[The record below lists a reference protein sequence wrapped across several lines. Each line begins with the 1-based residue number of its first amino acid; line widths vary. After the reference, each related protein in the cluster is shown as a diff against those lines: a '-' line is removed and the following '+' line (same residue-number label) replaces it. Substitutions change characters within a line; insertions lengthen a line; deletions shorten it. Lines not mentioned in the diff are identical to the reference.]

1 MATEKTNHEAR
12 STVGD
17 KSDYSSEN
25 ESKHVTQSSQ
35 NSQVDQSNIGSQGA
49 INYPQ
54 DQQPVQPESQE
65 TGKKS
70 SAPRVR
76 LDMDLD
82 VELQLKAKIQGDL
95 ELAILG
101 LSINRFQLWKVSGM
115 EASRPPVSCRP
126 CREKKRRCDRNQP
139 CSNCTQRHLTCVYEN
154 GSRATNSLES
164 ETLPER
170 NLGDASV
177 NPNESTLAFSPLRQL
192 DLSVNLFLKAV
203 FTNGVQ
209 VLQLTQPEL
218 TSSSRKL
225 FNCHTETLS
234 DNKSAFVN
242 ERLNHLTSNLPPAHQ
257 AHLLCEHFID
267 TIQPTFGVLHVPSIR
282 SLVYSCLGSDKEAP
296 KFDELL
302 MLFSI
307 FAGAALAWTDELLL
321 RLGATKANAVSA
333 FDCYF
338 HSALSIIEDA
348 HTSLPPSVT
357 AVSAICTLAHVAI
370 NSDDVVPIKAL
381 DLRSRCYNMC
391 REMMIHRL
399 DSPAAQK
406 ERDIKPANNID
417 LEVQRRVWWNMV
429 ASDWLTSFSGS
440 SQEGIYTFVPRLM
453 RVEQPRNVDDAAL
466 KISGDI
472 PDLPIFVPTD
482 MTFFFLRLRTAE
494 ISREIIDEITP
505 LADDAPE
512 EDYGVILQ
520 LDRKLQD
527 FVKGL
532 PEFCKLDPE
541 SMQKSKE
548 ICESRPFI
556 YWQRISLHLGIHAR
570 ICRLH
575 RPYHLAAYSD
585 PRYSY
590 SRTTIL
596 TSAYKILELRR
607 MMDDP
612 VAKLHFRPE
621 RYWVIFLHVTS
632 AAIALAVDLS
642 HNPGAP
648 DAEAMKEKVRG
659 AYETL
664 NKSRKN
670 AESLIRGIEKNMEQ
684 VMGTLQK
691 QRANAMTSASPAATL
706 SANLDSVPESAF
718 TDMNDITVGMQEDGL
733 ADEHSHQLWSD
744 FLAAVPDLE
753 EFQWTSLLQDLDFDP
768 SNFS

>member
-1 MATEKTNHEAR
+1 MKRNYSGAPIM
-12 STVGD
+12 ST
-17 KSDYSSEN
+17 Y
-25 ESKHVTQSSQ
+25 
-35 NSQVDQSNIGSQGA
+35 
-49 INYPQ
+49 
-54 DQQPVQPESQE
+54 
-65 TGKKS
+65 
-70 SAPRVR
+70 R
-76 LDMDLD
+76 
-82 VELQLKAKIQGDL
+82 
-95 ELAILG
+95 
-101 LSINRFQLWKVSGM
+101 
-115 EASRPPVSCRP
+115 ASRLPVSCRP

-139 CSNCTQRHLTCVYEN
+139 CSNCTQRQLTCVYEN
-154 GSRATNSLES
+154 GSGATNSLES
-164 ETLPER
+164 EVSRER
-170 NLGDASV
+170 NLGDGLV
-177 NPNESTLAFSPLRQL
+177 NPNESTSAFSPLRQL
-192 DLSVNLFLKAV
+192 DLNKEMLDRLTKLENAV
-203 FTNGVQ
+203 FPNGAQ
-209 VLQLTQPEL
+209 APQLTQSESA
-218 TSSSRKL
+218 SSSRKL
-225 FNCHTETLS
+225 FNCHTEAPS
-234 DNKSAFVN
+234 NNKAASVN
-242 ERLNHLTSNLPPAHQ
+242 ARLNHLMSNIPPAHQ
-257 AHLLCEHFID
+257 ARLLCEHFIT
-267 TIQPTFGVLHVPSIR
+267 TIQPTFGVLHVPSTR
-282 SLVYSCLGSDKEAP
+282 SLVYSCVGSEKEAL
-296 KFDELL
+296 KIDELL

-307 FAGAALAWTDELLL
+307 FAGATLAWTDELLHNL
-321 RLGATKANAVSA
+321 EATKANAVSA

-338 HSALSIIEDA
+338 HSALSIVED
-348 HTSLPPSVT
+348 TDTPLPPSIT
-357 AVSAICTLAHVAI
+357 AASAICTLAHVAI
-370 NSDDVVPIKAL
+370 NSDDVLPIKAL

-391 REMMIHRL
+391 REMMVHRL
-399 DSPAAQK
+399 DSSAAQK
-406 ERDIKPANNID
+406 ERDTSPANNID

-440 SQEGIYTFVPRLM
+440 SQEGIYTFIPRLM
-453 RVEQPRNVDDAAL
+453 RVKQPRNVDDVAL
-466 KISGDI
+466 TVSGDI
-472 PDLPIFVPTD
+472 PNLPISVPTD

-494 ISREIIDEITP
+494 ISREIIDAITP

-512 EDYGVILQ
+512 EDYEIILQ

-527 FVKGL
+527 FVNGL

-541 SMQKSKE
+541 SMQKSKN
-548 ICESRPFI
+548 ICKSRPFI

-596 TSAYKILELRR
+596 SSAYKILELRR

-632 AAIALAVDLS
+632 AAVALAVDLS
-642 HNPGAP
+642 HNPDAP
-648 DAEAMKEKVRG
+648 DAQALKEKVKS

-691 QRANAMTSASPAATL
+691 QRANAMASASPAATS

-718 TDMNDITVGMQEDGL
+718 TDMNDITMGMQEDGL
-733 ADEHSHQLWSD
+733 GDEHSHQLWSD

>member
-1 MATEKTNHEAR
+1 MATGKTNQEAH
-12 STVGD
+12 SAASD
-17 KSDYSSEN
+17 QSDYPSET
-25 ESKHVTQSSQ
+25 ESKQMTQASQ
-35 NSQVDQSNIGSQGA
+35 SNQVDRTNTGSQGA
-49 INYPQ
+49 MNHPQ
-54 DQQPVQPESQE
+54 DQQPVQAASQE

-95 ELAILG
+95 ELAILNKEM
-101 LSINRFQLWKVSGM
+101 L
-115 EASRPPVSCRP
+115 
-126 CREKKRRCDRNQP
+126 DR
-139 CSNCTQRHLTCVYEN
+139 LTK
-154 GSRATNSLES
+154 LE
-164 ETLPER
+164 
-170 NLGDASV
+170 
-177 NPNESTLAFSPLRQL
+177 
-192 DLSVNLFLKAV
+192 KAV
-203 FTNGVQ
+203 FPNEAQ
-209 VLQLTQPEL
+209 VSQLAQPEL

-225 FNCHTETLS
+225 FNCHTEAPS
-234 DNKSAFVN
+234 NNKSAFVN
-242 ERLNHLTSNLPPAHQ
+242 ERLTHLTSNLPPAHQ

-307 FAGAALAWTDELLL
+307 FAGAALAWTDELLH

-348 HTSLPPSVT
+348 HTPLPPSVT

-406 ERDIKPANNID
+406 ERDIIPANNID

-440 SQEGIYTFVPRLM
+440 SQEGIYTFIPRLM
-453 RVEQPRNVDDAAL
+453 RVKQPCNVDDAAL
-466 KISGDI
+466 TISGDI
-472 PDLPIFVPTD
+472 PDLPISIPTD

-494 ISREIIDEITP
+494 ISREIIDAIAP
-505 LADDAPE
+505 LADDTPE
-512 EDYGVILQ
+512 EDYEIILH

-575 RPYHLAAYSD
+575 RPYHLAAYAD

-632 AAIALAVDLS
+632 AAVALAVDLS
-642 HNPGAP
+642 HNPDAS
-648 DAEAMKEKVRG
+648 DAEVMKETVKG

-664 NKSRKN
+664 NRSRKN
-670 AESLIRGIEKNMEQ
+670 AQSLIRGIEKNMEQ

-691 QRANAMTSASPAATL
+691 QRANAIPSASPAATS

-718 TDMNDITVGMQEDGL
+718 TDMNDIAVGMQEDGFG
-733 ADEHSHQLWSD
+733 DEHSHQLWSD

>member
-1 MATEKTNHEAR
+1 M
-12 STVGD
+12 
-17 KSDYSSEN
+17 
-25 ESKHVTQSSQ
+25 
-35 NSQVDQSNIGSQGA
+35 SNI
-49 INYPQ
+49 
-54 DQQPVQPESQE
+54 
-65 TGKKS
+65 
-70 SAPRVR
+70 
-76 LDMDLD
+76 
-82 VELQLKAKIQGDL
+82 
-95 ELAILG
+95 
-101 LSINRFQLWKVSGM
+101 
-115 EASRPPVSCRP
+115 
-126 CREKKRRCDRNQP
+126 
-139 CSNCTQRHLTCVYEN
+139 
-154 GSRATNSLES
+154 
-164 ETLPER
+164 
-170 NLGDASV
+170 
-177 NPNESTLAFSPLRQL
+177 
-192 DLSVNLFLKAV
+192 
-203 FTNGVQ
+203 
-209 VLQLTQPEL
+209 
-218 TSSSRKL
+218 
-225 FNCHTETLS
+225 
-234 DNKSAFVN
+234 
-242 ERLNHLTSNLPPAHQ
+242 PPAHQ
-257 AHLLCEHFID
+257 ARLLCEHFIT
-267 TIQPTFGVLHVPSIR
+267 TIQPTFGVLHVPSTR
-282 SLVYSCLGSDKEAP
+282 SLVYSCVGSEKEAL
-296 KFDELL
+296 KIDELL

-307 FAGAALAWTDELLL
+307 FAGATLAWTDELLHNL
-321 RLGATKANAVSA
+321 EATKANAVSA

-338 HSALSIIEDA
+338 HSALSIVED
-348 HTSLPPSVT
+348 TDTPLPPSIT
-357 AVSAICTLAHVAI
+357 AASAICTLAHVAI
-370 NSDDVVPIKAL
+370 NSDDVLPIKAL

-391 REMMIHRL
+391 REMMVHRL
-399 DSPAAQK
+399 DSSAAQK
-406 ERDIKPANNID
+406 ERDTSPANNID

-440 SQEGIYTFVPRLM
+440 SQEGIYTFIPRLM
-453 RVEQPRNVDDAAL
+453 RVKQPRNVDDVAL
-466 KISGDI
+466 TVSGDI
-472 PDLPIFVPTD
+472 PNLPISVPTD

-494 ISREIIDEITP
+494 ISREIIDAITP

-512 EDYGVILQ
+512 EDYEIILQ

-527 FVKGL
+527 FVNGL

-541 SMQKSKE
+541 SMQKSKN
-548 ICESRPFI
+548 ICKSRPFI

-596 TSAYKILELRR
+596 SSAYKILELRR

-632 AAIALAVDLS
+632 AAVALAVDLS
-642 HNPGAP
+642 HNPDAP
-648 DAEAMKEKVRG
+648 DAQALKEKVKS

-691 QRANAMTSASPAATL
+691 QRANAMASASPAATS

-718 TDMNDITVGMQEDGL
+718 TDMNDITMGMQEDGL
-733 ADEHSHQLWSD
+733 GDEHSHQLWSD

>member
-1 MATEKTNHEAR
+1 MQFRYR
-12 STVGD
+12 S
-17 KSDYSSEN
+17 SPN
-25 ESKHVTQSSQ
+25 QNQLPPHV
-35 NSQVDQSNIGSQGA
+35 D
-49 INYPQ
+49 
-54 DQQPVQPESQE
+54 
-65 TGKKS
+65 
-70 SAPRVR
+70 
-76 LDMDLD
+76 
-82 VELQLKAKIQGDL
+82 
-95 ELAILG
+95 
-101 LSINRFQLWKVSGM
+101 
-115 EASRPPVSCRP
+115 
-126 CREKKRRCDRNQP
+126 
-139 CSNCTQRHLTCVYEN
+139 
-154 GSRATNSLES
+154 
-164 ETLPER
+164 
-170 NLGDASV
+170 
-177 NPNESTLAFSPLRQL
+177 
-192 DLSVNLFLKAV
+192 
-203 FTNGVQ
+203 
-209 VLQLTQPEL
+209 
-218 TSSSRKL
+218 RKL
-225 FNCHTETLS
+225 FSYHTEALS
-234 DNKSAFVN
+234 NNKAASFNV
-242 ERLNHLTSNLPPAHQ
+242 RLNHLTSNLPPAHQ
-257 AHLLCEHFID
+257 ARLLCEHFIA
-267 TIQPTFGVLHVPSIR
+267 TIQPTFGVLHVPSTR
-282 SLVYSCLGSDKEAP
+282 SLVYSCVGSDKGAV

-307 FAGAALAWTDELLL
+307 FAGAALAWTDELLH
-321 RLGATKANAVSA
+321 RLEATKANAVSA

-338 HSALSIIEDA
+338 QSALSIIED
-348 HTSLPPSVT
+348 TGTPLPPSVT

-370 NSDDVVPIKAL
+370 NSDDVLPIKAL

-406 ERDIKPANNID
+406 ERDRSPANNIE
-417 LEVQRRVWWNMV
+417 LEVQRRVWWNIV

-440 SQEGIYTFVPRLM
+440 SQEGIYTFIPRLM
-453 RVEQPRNVDDAAL
+453 RVKQPRNVDDAAL
-466 KISGDI
+466 TALGDI
-472 PDLPIFVPTD
+472 TDLPITVPTD

-494 ISREIIDEITP
+494 ISREIIDTIAP

-512 EDYGVILQ
+512 EDYEVILQ

-541 SMQKSKE
+541 SMLKSE
-548 ICESRPFI
+548 DICKSRPFI

-596 TSAYKILELRR
+596 SSAYKILELRR

-642 HNPGAP
+642 HNPDTP
-648 DAEAMKEKVRG
+648 DAEAIKEKVRV

-684 VMGTLQK
+684 VMGTVQK
-691 QRANAMTSASPAATL
+691 QRANAVISASPAGTS
-706 SANLDSVPESAF
+706 SANLGSVPESAF
-718 TDMNDITVGMQEDGL
+718 MDMSDVTVGMQEDGFG
-733 ADEHSHQLWSD
+733 DEHSHQLWSD

>member
-1 MATEKTNHEAR
+1 MATEKTNQEAH
-12 STVGD
+12 STAGD
-17 KSDYSSEN
+17 QSAYSSEN
-25 ESKHVTQSSQ
+25 ESKQMTQ
-35 NSQVDQSNIGSQGA
+35 NSRNNKVDQASTGSQGT
-49 INYPQ
+49 INQPQ
-54 DQQPVQPESQE
+54 NQQPVQPASQE

-95 ELAILG
+95 ELAILNKEM
-101 LSINRFQLWKVSGM
+101 L
-115 EASRPPVSCRP
+115 
-126 CREKKRRCDRNQP
+126 DR
-139 CSNCTQRHLTCVYEN
+139 LMK
-154 GSRATNSLES
+154 LE
-164 ETLPER
+164 
-170 NLGDASV
+170 
-177 NPNESTLAFSPLRQL
+177 
-192 DLSVNLFLKAV
+192 KAV
-203 FTNGVQ
+203 FLNGPRVS
-209 VLQLTQPEL
+209 QLTQPEL
-218 TSSSRKL
+218 ASSSRKL
-225 FNCHTETLS
+225 FNCHDDAPPSNKYAS
-234 DNKSAFVN
+234 DNA
-242 ERLNHLTSNLPPAHQ
+242 RLNHLASNLPPAQQ

-267 TIQPTFGVLHVPSIR
+267 TIQPTFGVLHVPSTR
-282 SLVYSCLGSDKEAP
+282 SLVYGSVDSEKQVLKIE
-296 KFDELL
+296 EML

-307 FAGAALAWTDELLL
+307 FAGAALAWTDELLH
-321 RLGATKANAVSA
+321 RLEATKVNAVSA

-338 HSALSIIEDA
+338 HSALSIIEDT
-348 HTSLPPSVT
+348 HIPLRPSVT

-381 DLRSRCYNMC
+381 NLRSRCYNMC

-399 DSPAAQK
+399 DSPAVQK
-406 ERDIKPANNID
+406 ERHISQANNID

-440 SQEGIYTFVPRLM
+440 SQEGIYTFIPRLM
-453 RVEQPRNVDDAAL
+453 RVEKPRNVDDAAL
-466 KISGDI
+466 TVSGDI
-472 PDLPIFVPTD
+472 PDLPISIPTD

-494 ISREIIDEITP
+494 ISREIIDAISP

-512 EDYGVILQ
+512 EDYEVILQ

-527 FVKGL
+527 FINVL

-541 SMQKSKE
+541 SMQNSKG
-548 ICESRPFI
+548 ICETRPFI

-607 MMDDP
+607 MMDDA

-632 AAIALAVDLS
+632 AAVALAVDLS
-642 HNPGAP
+642 HNPHAP
-648 DAEAMKEKVRG
+648 DAEALKEKVKG

-691 QRANAMTSASPAATL
+691 QRASAMTSASPAITL
-706 SANLDSVPESAF
+706 NANLDLVSGSTF
-718 TDMNDITVGMQEDGL
+718 TDMNDIAVGMQEDGL
-733 ADEHSHQLWSD
+733 GDEHSHQLWSD

>member
-1 MATEKTNHEAR
+1 MKRNYSGAPIM
-12 STVGD
+12 ST
-17 KSDYSSEN
+17 Y
-25 ESKHVTQSSQ
+25 
-35 NSQVDQSNIGSQGA
+35 
-49 INYPQ
+49 
-54 DQQPVQPESQE
+54 
-65 TGKKS
+65 
-70 SAPRVR
+70 R
-76 LDMDLD
+76 
-82 VELQLKAKIQGDL
+82 
-95 ELAILG
+95 
-101 LSINRFQLWKVSGM
+101 
-115 EASRPPVSCRP
+115 ASRLPVSCRP

-139 CSNCTQRHLTCVYEN
+139 CSNCTQRHLTCIYEN
-154 GSRATNSLES
+154 GSRAARSLES
-164 ETLPER
+164 EALPEL
-170 NLGDASV
+170 NLGGALVDQ
-177 NPNESTLAFSPLRQL
+177 NESTLAFSPLKQL
-192 DLSVNLFLKAV
+192 DLNKEMLDRLTKLENAV
-203 FTNGVQ
+203 FPNGAQ
-209 VLQLTQPEL
+209 VSQLTQPDS
-218 TSSSRKL
+218 TSSRTSPK
-225 FNCHTETLS
+225 
-234 DNKSAFVN
+234 N
-242 ERLNHLTSNLPPAHQ
+242 ESCYVGPPEADH
-257 AHLLCEHFID
+257 
-267 TIQPTFGVLHVPSIR
+267 TIQAL
-282 SLVYSCLGSDKEAP
+282 E
-296 KFDELL
+296 ELL

-307 FAGAALAWTDELLL
+307 FAGAALAWTDELLH
-321 RLGATKANAVSA
+321 RLEATKANAVSA

-338 HSALSIIEDA
+338 HSALSIIED
-348 HTSLPPSVT
+348 TDIPLLPSVT

-381 DLRSRCYNMC
+381 GLRSRCYNMC

-406 ERDIKPANNID
+406 ERDISPANNID
-417 LEVQRRVWWNMV
+417 LEVQRRIWWNMV

-440 SQEGIYTFVPRLM
+440 SQEGIYTFIPRLM
-453 RVEQPRNVDDAAL
+453 RVKQPRNVDDAAL
-466 KISGDI
+466 TISGDI
-472 PDLPIFVPTD
+472 PDLPISVPTD

-494 ISREIIDEITP
+494 ISREIIDAIAP

-512 EDYGVILQ
+512 DDYEVILQ

-532 PEFCKLDPE
+532 PVFCKLDPE

-548 ICESRPFI
+548 ICELRPFI

-596 TSAYKILELRR
+596 ASAYKILELRR

-632 AAIALAVDLS
+632 AAVALAVDLS
-642 HNPGAP
+642 HNPDVP
-648 DAEAMKEKVRG
+648 DAEAIKEKVSG

-691 QRANAMTSASPAATL
+691 QRANAMTSTSPAGTS

-718 TDMNDITVGMQEDGL
+718 TDVNDITVGMQEDGFG
-733 ADEHSHQLWSD
+733 DEHSHQLWSD
-744 FLAAVPDLE
+744 FLASVPDLE

>member
-1 MATEKTNHEAR
+1 MKRNYSGAPIM
-12 STVGD
+12 ST
-17 KSDYSSEN
+17 Y
-25 ESKHVTQSSQ
+25 
-35 NSQVDQSNIGSQGA
+35 
-49 INYPQ
+49 
-54 DQQPVQPESQE
+54 
-65 TGKKS
+65 
-70 SAPRVR
+70 R
-76 LDMDLD
+76 
-82 VELQLKAKIQGDL
+82 
-95 ELAILG
+95 
-101 LSINRFQLWKVSGM
+101 
-115 EASRPPVSCRP
+115 ASRLPVSCRP

-139 CSNCTQRHLTCVYEN
+139 CSNCTQRQLTCVYEN
-154 GSRATNSLES
+154 GSRTTNSFDS
-164 ETLPER
+164 EALPEG
-170 NLGDASV
+170 NLGDTLV
-177 NPNESTLAFSPLRQL
+177 NPHESSSVFSPLRQL
-192 DLSVNLFLKAV
+192 DLNKEMLDRLSKLEKAV
-203 FTNGVQ
+203 FPNGAQ
-209 VLQLTQPEL
+209 VPQLTQSESA
-218 TSSSRKL
+218 SSSRKL
-225 FNCHTETLS
+225 FNCHTEALS
-234 DNKSAFVN
+234 NNKAASVN
-242 ERLNHLTSNLPPAHQ
+242 ARLNHLTSNLPPAHQ
-257 AHLLCEHFID
+257 ARLLCEHFIV
-267 TIQPTFGVLHVPSIR
+267 TIQPTFGVLHVSSTR
-282 SLVYSCLGSDKEAP
+282 SLVYSCVGSDKEAQ

-307 FAGAALAWTDELLL
+307 FAGAALAWTDELLY

-333 FDCYF
+333 FECYF
-338 HSALSIIEDA
+338 HSALSIIED
-348 HTSLPPSVT
+348 TDTPLPPSVT

-399 DSPAAQK
+399 DSPEAQK
-406 ERDIKPANNID
+406 ERDISPANNIE

-440 SQEGIYTFVPRLM
+440 SQEGIYTFIPRLM
-453 RVEQPRNVDDAAL
+453 RVKQPRNVDDVAL
-466 KISGDI
+466 TVSDDI
-472 PDLPIFVPTD
+472 ANLPISVPTD
-482 MTFFFLRLRTAE
+482 MSFFFLRLRTAE
-494 ISREIIDEITP
+494 ISREIIDAITP

-512 EDYGVILQ
+512 EDYEVILQ

-527 FVKGL
+527 FVNGL

-541 SMQKSKE
+541 SMQKSKN
-548 ICESRPFI
+548 ICKSRPFI

-596 TSAYKILELRR
+596 SSAYKILELRR

-632 AAIALAVDLS
+632 AAVALAVDLS
-642 HNPGAP
+642 HNPDAP
-648 DAEAMKEKVRG
+648 DAEALKEKVKG

-691 QRANAMTSASPAATL
+691 QRANTVTSASPAGTS
-706 SANLDSVPESAF
+706 SANLGQVPESAF
-718 TDMNDITVGMQEDGL
+718 TDMSGVTVGIQEDDFG
-733 ADEHSHQLWSD
+733 DEHSHQLWSD

>member
-1 MATEKTNHEAR
+1 MATERTNQETR
-12 STVGD
+12 STAGD
-17 KSDYSSEN
+17 QSDHSSEN
-25 ESKHVTQSSQ
+25 ESKQMTRNSQ
-35 NSQVDQSNIGSQGA
+35 NNTIDRFNAGSQGD
-49 INYPQ
+49 INQPQ
-54 DQQPVQPESQE
+54 GQQPVQSANQE

-95 ELAILG
+95 ELAI
-101 LSINRFQLWKVSGM
+101 F
-115 EASRPPVSCRP
+115 
-126 CREKKRRCDRNQP
+126 
-139 CSNCTQRHLTCVYEN
+139 
-154 GSRATNSLES
+154 RATNSLES
-164 ETLPER
+164 EALPER

-177 NPNESTLAFSPLRQL
+177 DQSESTSAFSPLKQL
-192 DLSVNLFLKAV
+192 DLMLSFQMKLKY
-203 FTNGVQ
+203 
-209 VLQLTQPEL
+209 
-218 TSSSRKL
+218 
-225 FNCHTETLS
+225 
-234 DNKSAFVN
+234 
-242 ERLNHLTSNLPPAHQ
+242 
-257 AHLLCEHFID
+257 
-267 TIQPTFGVLHVPSIR
+267 R
-282 SLVYSCLGSDKEAP
+282 SLPSQNQPPPVRAP
-296 KFDELL
+296 RMTPVTCMRFDTQVPKLDELL

-307 FAGAALAWTDELLL
+307 FAGAALAWTDELLN
-321 RLGATKANAVSA
+321 RLEATKANAVSA
-333 FDCYF
+333 FDCYL

-348 HTSLPPSVT
+348 EIPLLPSVT

-370 NSDDVVPIKAL
+370 NSDDIVPIKAL
-381 DLRSRCYNMC
+381 GLRSRCYNMC

-406 ERDIKPANNID
+406 EREISPASNID
-417 LEVQRRVWWNMV
+417 LEVQRRIWWNMV

-440 SQEGIYTFVPRLM
+440 SQEGIYTFIPRLM
-453 RVEQPRNVDDAAL
+453 RVKQPRNVDDAEL
-466 KISGDI
+466 TISGDI
-472 PDLPIFVPTD
+472 PNLSISVPTD

-494 ISREIIDEITP
+494 ISREIIDAIAP

-512 EDYGVILQ
+512 EDYRVILQ

-527 FVKGL
+527 FVDGL
-532 PEFCKLDPE
+532 PVFCKADPE
-541 SMQKSKE
+541 SMHKSKE
-548 ICESRPFI
+548 ICELRPFI

-575 RPYHLAAYSD
+575 RPYHLAAYSN

-596 TSAYKILELRR
+596 ASAYKILELRR

-632 AAIALAVDLS
+632 AAVALAVDLS
-642 HNPGAP
+642 HDPDAP
-648 DAEAMKEKVRG
+648 DAEAIKEKVKG

-691 QRANAMTSASPAATL
+691 QRANAMTSASPAGTS

-718 TDMNDITVGMQEDGL
+718 TDVNDITVGMQEDSFG
-733 ADEHSHQLWSD
+733 DEHSHQLWSD

>member
-1 MATEKTNHEAR
+1 MATERTNQETR
-12 STVGD
+12 STAGD
-17 KSDYSSEN
+17 QSDYSSEN
-25 ESKHVTQSSQ
+25 KSKEMTQ
-35 NSQVDQSNIGSQGA
+35 NSQNNTVDRSNAGSQGD
-49 INYPQ
+49 INQPQ
-54 DQQPVQPESQE
+54 SQQPVQSANQE

-95 ELAILG
+95 ELAIF
-101 LSINRFQLWKVSGM
+101 RA
-115 EASRPPVSCRP
+115 AS
-126 CREKKRRCDRNQP
+126 
-139 CSNCTQRHLTCVYEN
+139 
-154 GSRATNSLES
+154 SLES
-164 ETLPER
+164 EALPEL
-170 NLGDASV
+170 NLGGALVDQ
-177 NPNESTLAFSPLRQL
+177 NESTLAFSPLKQL
-192 DLSVNLFLKAV
+192 DLCMRSD
-203 FTNGVQ
+203 TQ
-209 VLQLTQPEL
+209 VP
-218 TSSSRKL
+218 KL
-225 FNCHTETLS
+225 
-234 DNKSAFVN
+234 
-242 ERLNHLTSNLPPAHQ
+242 
-257 AHLLCEHFID
+257 
-267 TIQPTFGVLHVPSIR
+267 
-282 SLVYSCLGSDKEAP
+282 
-296 KFDELL
+296 DELL

-307 FAGAALAWTDELLL
+307 FAGAALAWTDELLH
-321 RLGATKANAVSA
+321 RLEATKANAVSA

-338 HSALSIIEDA
+338 HSALSIIED
-348 HTSLPPSVT
+348 TDIPLPPSVT

-381 DLRSRCYNMC
+381 GLRSRCYNMC

-406 ERDIKPANNID
+406 EREISPANNID
-417 LEVQRRVWWNMV
+417 LEVQRRIWWNMV

-440 SQEGIYTFVPRLM
+440 SQEGIYTFIPRLM
-453 RVEQPRNVDDAAL
+453 RVKQPRNVDDAAL
-466 KISGDI
+466 TISGDI
-472 PDLPIFVPTD
+472 PDLAISVPTD

-494 ISREIIDEITP
+494 ISREIIDAIAP

-512 EDYGVILQ
+512 EDYRVILQ
-520 LDRKLQD
+520 LDRKLQT
-527 FVKGL
+527 FVDGL
-532 PEFCKLDPE
+532 PVFCKVDPE

-548 ICESRPFI
+548 ICELRPFI

-596 TSAYKILELRR
+596 ASAYKILELRR

-632 AAIALAVDLS
+632 AAVALAVDIS
-642 HNPGAP
+642 HNPDAP
-648 DAEAMKEKVRG
+648 DAEDIKEKVKG

-691 QRANAMTSASPAATL
+691 QRENAMTSTSPAGTS

-718 TDMNDITVGMQEDGL
+718 TDVNDIAVGMQEDSFG
-733 ADEHSHQLWSD
+733 DEHSHQLWSD

>member
-1 MATEKTNHEAR
+1 MATERTNQAR
-12 STVGD
+12 SATSDQG
-17 KSDYSSEN
+17 DYSSEN
-25 ESKHVTQSSQ
+25 ESKQMTQDSQ
-35 NSQVDQSNIGSQGA
+35 SNQVDRTNTGPQGA

-54 DQQPVQPESQE
+54 DQQPVQPGSQE

-95 ELAILG
+95 ELAIFG
-101 LSINRFQLWKVSGM
+101 RFQEWRLLDRQFRAALAVRRSG
-115 EASRPPVSCRP
+115 AVIAISHARTVPSGTS
-126 CREKKRRCDRNQP
+126 Q
-139 CSNCTQRHLTCVYEN
+139 
-154 GSRATNSLES
+154 S

-192 DLSVNLFLKAV
+192 DLNKEMLDRLTKLEKAV

-225 FNCHTETLS
+225 FNCHTETPS
-234 DNKSAFVN
+234 DNKSAFFN

-282 SLVYSCLGSDKEAP
+282 SLVYSCLGSVKEAP

-302 MLFSI
+302 MIFSI

-348 HTSLPPSVT
+348 HTPLPPSVT

-399 DSPAAQK
+399 DNPAAQK

-505 LADDAPE
+505 LTDDAPE
-512 EDYGVILQ
+512 EDYEVILQ

-632 AAIALAVDLS
+632 AAVALAVDLS

>member
-1 MATEKTNHEAR
+1 MATEKTNQETR
-12 STVGD
+12 STAGD
-17 KSDYSSEN
+17 HSDYSSEN
-25 ESKHVTQSSQ
+25 ESKQMIQGSQ
-35 NSQVDQSNIGSQGA
+35 NSQAGQSSSESQEA
-49 INYPQ
+49 INQ
-54 DQQPVQPESQE
+54 LQNQQPVQPASQE

-95 ELAILG
+95 ELAILNKEMIDR
-101 LSINRFQLWKVSGM
+101 LTKLEKV
-115 EASRPPVSCRP
+115 V
-126 CREKKRRCDRNQP
+126 
-139 CSNCTQRHLTCVYEN
+139 
-154 GSRATNSLES
+154 
-164 ETLPER
+164 
-170 NLGDASV
+170 
-177 NPNESTLAFSPLRQL
+177 FS
-192 DLSVNLFLKAV
+192 
-203 FTNGVQ
+203 NGVQ
-209 VLQLTQPEL
+209 APQLTQPE
-218 TSSSRKL
+218 SAFSSRKL
-225 FNCHTETLS
+225 FNCHTEALS
-234 DNKSAFVN
+234 NNKAVSVN
-242 ERLNHLTSNLPPAHQ
+242 ARLNHSMSNLPPAHQ
-257 AHLLCEHFID
+257 ARVLCEHFIA
-267 TIQPTFGVLHVPSIR
+267 TIQPTFGVLHVPSTR
-282 SLVYSCLGSDKEAP
+282 SLVYSCVGSDKGAL

-307 FAGAALAWTDELLL
+307 FAGATLAWTDELLH
-321 RLGATKANAVSA
+321 RLEATKANAVSA

-348 HTSLPPSVT
+348 HSPLPPSVT

-370 NSDDVVPIKAL
+370 NSDDVIPIKAL

-399 DSPAAQK
+399 DSPAAHK
-406 ERDIKPANNID
+406 ERDISPANNVE

-440 SQEGIYTFVPRLM
+440 SQEGIYTFIPRLM
-453 RVEQPRNVDDAAL
+453 RVKQPRNVDDVAL
-466 KISGDI
+466 TVSGDI
-472 PDLPIFVPTD
+472 PDLPISVPTD

-494 ISREIIDEITP
+494 ISREIIDTISP

-512 EDYGVILQ
+512 EDYEVILQ

-527 FVKGL
+527 FINGL
-532 PEFCKLDPE
+532 PEFCKLDLE
-541 SMQKSKE
+541 SMQKSKH

-596 TSAYKILELRR
+596 SSAYKILELRR

-642 HNPGAP
+642 HNPDTP
-648 DAEAMKEKVRG
+648 DAEAIKEKVRV

-670 AESLIRGIEKNMEQ
+670 AESLIRGIENNMEQ

-691 QRANAMTSASPAATL
+691 QRANAVASASPAGTS
-706 SANLDSVPESAF
+706 SANLGSVPESTF
-718 TDMNDITVGMQEDGL
+718 TDMSDMIVGMQEDGFR
-733 ADEHSHQLWSD
+733 DEHSHQLWSD
-744 FLAAVPDLE
+744 FLAVVPDLE

>member
-1 MATEKTNHEAR
+1 MATERTNQETR
-12 STVGD
+12 SAAGD
-17 KSDYSSEN
+17 QSDCSSEN
-25 ESKHVTQSSQ
+25 ESNQMTRDSQ
-35 NSQVDQSNIGSQGA
+35 NKKLDRSNAGSQGD
-49 INYPQ
+49 INQPQ
-54 DQQPVQPESQE
+54 GQQPVQSANQE

-95 ELAILG
+95 ELAI
-101 LSINRFQLWKVSGM
+101 F
-115 EASRPPVSCRP
+115 
-126 CREKKRRCDRNQP
+126 
-139 CSNCTQRHLTCVYEN
+139 
-154 GSRATNSLES
+154 RATNSLES
-164 ETLPER
+164 EALPER

-177 NPNESTLAFSPLRQL
+177 DQSESTSAFSPLKQL
-192 DLSVNLFLKAV
+192 DLCMS
-203 FTNGVQ
+203 
-209 VLQLTQPEL
+209 
-218 TSSSRKL
+218 
-225 FNCHTETLS
+225 
-234 DNKSAFVN
+234 
-242 ERLNHLTSNLPPAHQ
+242 
-257 AHLLCEHFID
+257 
-267 TIQPTFGVLHVPSIR
+267 
-282 SLVYSCLGSDKEAP
+282 SDKQVP
-296 KFDELL
+296 KLDELL

-307 FAGAALAWTDELLL
+307 FAGAALAWTDELLR
-321 RLGATKANAVSA
+321 RLEATKANAVAA

-338 HSALSIIEDA
+338 HSALSIIEGTDIP
-348 HTSLPPSVT
+348 LPPSVT

-381 DLRSRCYNMC
+381 GLRSRCYNMC

-406 ERDIKPANNID
+406 QRDISPANNID
-417 LEVQRRVWWNMV
+417 LEVQRRIWWNMV

-440 SQEGIYTFVPRLM
+440 SQEGIYTFIPRLM
-453 RVEQPRNVDDAAL
+453 RVKQPRNVDDAAL
-466 KISGDI
+466 TISGDI
-472 PDLPIFVPTD
+472 PDLPISVPTD

-494 ISREIIDEITP
+494 ISREIIDAIAP

-512 EDYGVILQ
+512 EDYRVILQ
-520 LDRKLQD
+520 LDGKLQD
-527 FVKGL
+527 FVDGL
-532 PEFCKLDPE
+532 PVFCKVDPE
-541 SMQKSKE
+541 SMHKSKE
-548 ICESRPFI
+548 ICELRPFI
-556 YWQRISLHLGIHAR
+556 YWQQISLHLGIHAR

-575 RPYHLAAYSD
+575 RPYHLAAYSN

-596 TSAYKILELRR
+596 ASAYKILELRR
-607 MMDDP
+607 TMDDP

-632 AAIALAVDLS
+632 AAVALAVDLS
-642 HNPGAP
+642 HNPDAP
-648 DAEAMKEKVRG
+648 DAEAIKEKVKG

-691 QRANAMTSASPAATL
+691 QRANAMTSTSPAGTS
-706 SANLDSVPESAF
+706 SAKLDSVPESAF
-718 TDMNDITVGMQEDGL
+718 TDMNDVTVGMQEDSFG
-733 ADEHSHQLWSD
+733 DEHSHQLWSD

>member
-1 MATEKTNHEAR
+1 MKRNYSGAPIM
-12 STVGD
+12 ST
-17 KSDYSSEN
+17 Y
-25 ESKHVTQSSQ
+25 
-35 NSQVDQSNIGSQGA
+35 
-49 INYPQ
+49 
-54 DQQPVQPESQE
+54 
-65 TGKKS
+65 
-70 SAPRVR
+70 RVSR
-76 LDMDLD
+76 L
-82 VELQLKAKIQGDL
+82 
-95 ELAILG
+95 
-101 LSINRFQLWKVSGM
+101 
-115 EASRPPVSCRP
+115 PVSCRP

-154 GSRATNSLES
+154 GSRAAHSWGS
-164 ETLPER
+164 EALPER
-170 NLGDASV
+170 DLGDALV
-177 NPNESTLAFSPLRQL
+177 DPNESTLAFSPQRQL
-192 DLSVNLFLKAV
+192 DLNKEMLGRLTKLEKAV
-203 FTNGVQ
+203 FPNEAR
-209 VLQLTQPEL
+209 VLQVAQPEL
-218 TSSSRKL
+218 ASSSRKL
-225 FNCHTETLS
+225 FNCHTEAPS
-234 DNKSAFVN
+234 NNKSTFVN
-242 ERLNHLTSNLPPAHQ
+242 ERLDYLTSNLPPAHQ

-267 TIQPTFGVLHVPSIR
+267 TIQPTFGVLHVPSTR
-282 SLVYSCLGSDKEAP
+282 SLVHSCISSNEEAP
-296 KFDELL
+296 KVDELL

-307 FAGAALAWTDELLL
+307 FAGAALAWTDELLH
-321 RLGATKANAVSA
+321 RLEATKPNTVSA

-348 HTSLPPSVT
+348 HTPLPPSVT

-381 DLRSRCYNMC
+381 DLRSRCYNM
-391 REMMIHRL
+391 
-399 DSPAAQK
+399 
-406 ERDIKPANNID
+406 
-417 LEVQRRVWWNMV
+417 
-429 ASDWLTSFSGS
+429 LTSFSGS
-440 SQEGIYTFVPRLM
+440 SQEGIYTFIPRLM
-453 RVEQPRNVDDAAL
+453 RVKQPCNVDDAAL
-466 KISGDI
+466 TISGDI
-472 PDLPIFVPTD
+472 PDLPISVPTD

-494 ISREIIDEITP
+494 ISREIIDAITP

-512 EDYGVILQ
+512 EDYDAILQ

-585 PRYSY
+585 SRYSY

-612 VAKLHFRPE
+612 VAKLHSRPE

-632 AAIALAVDLS
+632 AAVALAVDLS
-642 HNPGAP
+642 HNPGATN
-648 DAEAMKEKVRG
+648 AEALKESVRS
-659 AYETL
+659 AYKTL
-664 NKSRKN
+664 NRSRKN

-691 QRANAMTSASPAATL
+691 QRANAMTSASPAAT
-706 SANLDSVPESAF
+706 SGANLDSVPESAF
-718 TDMNDITVGMQEDGL
+718 TDMNDIAVGMQEDGL
-733 ADEHSHQLWSD
+733 GDEHSHQLWSD

>member
-1 MATEKTNHEAR
+1 MATEKTNQETR
-12 STVGD
+12 STAGD
-17 KSDYSSEN
+17 QSGYSSEN
-25 ESKHVTQSSQ
+25 ESKQMTQGSQ
-35 NSQVDQSNIGSQGA
+35 NTQVDQSSSGSQGA
-49 INYPQ
+49 INQPQ
-54 DQQPVQPESQE
+54 DQQPVQPASQE

-95 ELAILG
+95 ELAIL
-101 LSINRFQLWKVSGM
+101 
-115 EASRPPVSCRP
+115 ASRLPVSCRP

-139 CSNCTQRHLTCVYEN
+139 CSNCTQRNLNCVYEN
-154 GSRATNSLES
+154 GTRATNSLES
-164 ETLPER
+164 EVLPER
-170 NLGDASV
+170 NLGGDLAD
-177 NPNESTLAFSPLRQL
+177 PNEGTLAFSPQRQL
-192 DLSVNLFLKAV
+192 DLNKEMLDRLTKLENAV
-203 FTNGVQ
+203 FPNAAQ
-209 VLQLTQPEL
+209 ISHLTQTES

-225 FNCHTETLS
+225 FNCHTEAIS
-234 DNKSAFVN
+234 NNKSPSVN
-242 ERLNHLTSNLPPAHQ
+242 ARLNHLTSNLPPAHQ
-257 AHLLCEHFID
+257 AHLLCEHFIA
-267 TIQPTFGVLHVPSIR
+267 TIQPTFGVLHVPSTR
-282 SLVYSCLGSDKEAP
+282 SLIYSCVGSDKEAP
-296 KFDELL
+296 KLDELL

-307 FAGAALAWTDELLL
+307 FAGAALAWTDELLHGL
-321 RLGATKANAVSA
+321 EATRANAVSA

-338 HSALSIIEDA
+338 HSALSIIEDP
-348 HTSLPPSVT
+348 HIPLPPSVT

-381 DLRSRCYNMC
+381 GLGSRCYNMC

-406 ERDIKPANNID
+406 ERDINPANNIE

-440 SQEGIYTFVPRLM
+440 SQEGIYTSIPRLM
-453 RVEQPRNVDDAAL
+453 RVKQPRNVDDVAL
-466 KISGDI
+466 TVSGDI
-472 PDLPIFVPTD
+472 PDLPISVPTD

-494 ISREIIDEITP
+494 ISREIIDAIAP
-505 LADDAPE
+505 LAEDAPE
-512 EDYGVILQ
+512 EDYEVILQ
-520 LDRKLQD
+520 LDRKMQD

-532 PEFCKLDPE
+532 PVFCKLDPQ
-541 SMQKSKE
+541 SMQDSKG
-548 ICESRPFI
+548 ICELRPFI

-575 RPYHLAAYSD
+575 RPYHLAAYAD

-612 VAKLHFRPE
+612 VAKLYFRPE

-632 AAIALAVDLS
+632 AAVALAVDLS
-642 HNPGAP
+642 HNPDAP
-648 DAEAMKEKVRG
+648 DAETTKEKVRV

-691 QRANAMTSASPAATL
+691 QRANVMTPASPAATS

-718 TDMNDITVGMQEDGL
+718 TDMNNITVGIQEDG
-733 ADEHSHQLWSD
+733 AGDEHSHQLWSD

>member
-1 MATEKTNHEAR
+1 MATEETIQNGR
-12 STVGD
+12 SNVGD
-17 KSDYSSEN
+17 QSDNSEN
-25 ESKHVTQSSQ
+25 NTHQMTQGSQ
-35 NSQVDQSNIGSQGA
+35 NNQVDRSNTGSQEVL
-49 INYPQ
+49 NQPQ
-54 DQQPVQPESQE
+54 NQQPIQPASQE
-65 TGKKS
+65 TEKKS

-95 ELAILG
+95 ELAIL
-101 LSINRFQLWKVSGM
+101 
-115 EASRPPVSCRP
+115 
-126 CREKKRRCDRNQP
+126 
-139 CSNCTQRHLTCVYEN
+139 EN
-154 GSRATNSLES
+154 RATNPLETD
-164 ETLPER
+164 TLPER
-170 NLGDASV
+170 NPGEASV
-177 NPNESTLAFSPLRQL
+177 DPNGSTLAFSPLRQL
-192 DLSVNLFLKAV
+192 DLSV
-203 FTNGVQ
+203 
-209 VLQLTQPEL
+209 
-218 TSSSRKL
+218 
-225 FNCHTETLS
+225 
-234 DNKSAFVN
+234 D
-242 ERLNHLTSNLPPAHQ
+242 
-257 AHLLCEHFID
+257 
-267 TIQPTFGVLHVPSIR
+267 
-282 SLVYSCLGSDKEAP
+282 SDKEVP
-296 KFDELL
+296 KIDELL
-302 MLFSI
+302 LLFSI
-307 FAGAALAWTDELLL
+307 FAGAALAWTDELLH
-321 RLGATKANAVSA
+321 RLEATKENAVSA

-338 HSALSIIEDA
+338 HSALSIIEEPC
-348 HTSLPPSVT
+348 TPLPPSVT
-357 AVSAICTLAHVAI
+357 AVSAISTLAHVAI
-370 NSDDVVPIKAL
+370 NSDDVVPAKAL

-406 ERDIKPANNID
+406 ERVVSPANNID

-440 SQEGIYTFVPRLM
+440 SQEGIYTFIPRLL
-453 RVEQPRNVDDAAL
+453 RVKQPRNVDDVAL
-466 KISGDI
+466 TISGDI
-472 PDLPIFVPTD
+472 PDLPISVPTD

-494 ISREIIDEITP
+494 ISREIIDTITP
-505 LADDAPE
+505 LADDTPE
-512 EDYGVILQ
+512 EDYEVILQ
-520 LDRKLQD
+520 LDRKLQN
-527 FVKGL
+527 FIKGL
-532 PEFCKLDPE
+532 PDFCKLDPE

-548 ICESRPFI
+548 ICELRPFI

-585 PRYSY
+585 LRYSY

-621 RYWVIFLHVTS
+621 RYLVIFLHVTS
-632 AAIALAVDLS
+632 AAVALAVDLS
-642 HNPGAP
+642 HNPDAP
-648 DAEAMKEKVRG
+648 DAEAIKEKVKG

-691 QRANAMTSASPAATL
+691 QRTNAMKSASPAATS

-718 TDMNDITVGMQEDGL
+718 TDMNDITVGMQEDGFG
-733 ADEHSHQLWSD
+733 DEHSHQLWSD